1 MTDKNGWHHDT
12 VTTYAAANNAER
24 TFDVTWR
31 TQRRRCCGRVLTIA
45 DEKWPPVRADRS
57 DGAIA
62 GEVTQCPSCG
72 ALYTAHF
79 SATERTPA

>member
-1 MTDKNGWHHDT
+1 MRKSSWHRDA
-12 VTTYAAANNAER
+12 VTAYAAATNR
-24 TFDVTWR
+24 KRVWDVTWN